1 MTEKSS
7 TEDGVSRREF
17 MVAAGAAAVVGGAIG
32 STATPAAEAVA
43 ANEICRMDAVTLAD
57 KIRNKELSPTE
68 VTEAVLARMEKLNP
82 LLGAFCTPTPDV
94 ARAQAK
100 AVEADIIA
108 GRSVGPLAG
117 VPVGIKDLVYTK
129 GIKTT
134 SGSIIYKDFVPTEDD
149 VVVERLKAAGA
160 VIIGKTNV
168 PELGYSGASF
178 NLIFP
183 PTKNP
188 WNVERTAGGSSSGS
202 GAAVASG
209 IGPMAIGSDG
219 GGSVRIPGSING
231 LFGLKG
237 SMGRVPLYPGT
248 KDETAPG
255 ASGWES
261 IEHIGPLTRTVADGA
276 LMMSVIASGPD
287 DRDRRTVPNDVNWM
301 DAIKGDIK
309 GLRVA
314 WTPDWGYAQVDPEVR
329 EVCANAA
336 KVFADKL
343 GCKLEEASP
352 WKEDYFRP
360 PDLIDFAM
368 TPNRRLSAVR
378 CQET

>member
-1 MTEKSS
+1 MPWPGRPRVKT
-7 TEDGVSRREF
+7 TNPAVR
-17 MVAAGAAAVVGGAIG
+17 AAVR
-32 STATPAAEAVA
+32 P
-43 ANEICRMDAVTLAD
+43 R
-57 KIRNKELSPTE
+57 PP
-68 VTEAVLARMEKLNP
+68 P
-82 LLGAFCTPTPDV
+82 L
-94 ARAQAK
+94 
-100 AVEADIIA
+100 
-108 GRSVGPLAG
+108 
-117 VPVGIKDLVYTK
+117 
-129 GIKTT
+129 
-134 SGSIIYKDFVPTEDD
+134 
-149 VVVERLKAAGA
+149 VVERLTAAGA

-188 WNVERTAGGSSSGS
+188 WNTERTAGGSSAGS

-219 GGSVRIPGSING
+219 GGSIRIPGSING

-287 DRDRRTVPNDVNWM
+287 DRDRRTIPTIFSGRM
-301 DAIKGDIK
+301 LLKATSRAYG
-309 GLRVA
+309 
-314 WTPDWGYAQVDPEVR
+314 
-329 EVCANAA
+329 
-336 KVFADKL
+336 
-343 GCKLEEASP
+343 S
-352 WKEDYFRP
+352 
-360 PDLIDFAM
+360 
-368 TPNRRLSAVR
+368 
-378 CQET
+378 